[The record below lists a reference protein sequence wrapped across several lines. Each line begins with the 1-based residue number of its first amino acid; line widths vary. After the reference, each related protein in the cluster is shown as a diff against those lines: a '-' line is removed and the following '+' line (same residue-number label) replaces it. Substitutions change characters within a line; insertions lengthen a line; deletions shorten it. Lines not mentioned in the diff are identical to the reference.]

1 MPIMKQ
7 YYCHGYMETQLAII
21 TAARFL
27 QVLKAAMHDES
38 RNPVKQDVMLPSITV
53 QITISH
59 RL

>member
-21 TAARFL
+21 TAARLL